1 MGSGLLELGS
11 LPLEPPSVPRP
22 PRRSVSSTVGTGC
35 FGIDSWT
42 ENDADASRD
51 AREFDV
57 TGARDDEPVDR
68 EDRPSY
74 SPASYSSY
82 REESSL
88 NDAAPPP

>member
-11 LPLEPPSVPRP
+11 LPLEPSVPRP
-22 PRRSVSSTVGTGC
+22 PRRSVSCTVGTGS
-35 FGIDSWT
+35 FEIDSGT
-42 ENDADASRD
+42 DNDADASRE

-57 TGARDDEPVDR
+57 TGAREDEPVDR

-88 NDAAPPP
+88 NDVAPPP